1 MGASNLDSIERAG
14 LQDAPSPKLVRALSL
29 RRKIIARNIELA
41 WRMQFHGTE
50 IIRAREKTGMVQPGQ
65 SESDLNK

>member
-41 WRMQFHGTE
+41 WRIAIPWNRDNPGTGE
-50 IIRAREKTGMVQPGQ
+50 NGNGTARAI
-65 SESDLNK
+65 

>member
-14 LQDAPSPKLVRALSL
+14 LQDAPSPKLIRALSL

-41 WRMQFHGTE
+41 WRIAIPWNRDNPGTGE
-50 IIRAREKTGMVQPGQ
+50 NGNGTARAI
-65 SESDLNK
+65 